1 MNKTEAL
8 YHFYSGFGLQAIEE
22 NVLLDSNELM
32 FPFLTY
38 SVSTDGFGSEISLN
52 CSLWYRGTSWIS
64 ADEKAEEI
72 SQYIGQSGIL
82 LDFDDGKIWIKRGS
96 PFAQN
101 MSDDSDDLIKRKIIN
116 ITAEFFSVN

>member
-38 SVSTDGFGSEISLN
+38 SVLTDGFGSEISLN

-72 SQYIGQSGIL
+72 SRYIGQSGIL